1 PQAPVGDWFMGDD
14 VHHNGALFL
23 NDAFGYLVN
32 FEQKL
37 EDPKR
42 DKIKDFDYKTPN
54 GYEFYLNLGPVA
66 NADKKYFKGKVPF
79 WNDIMAHPNYDA
91 WWQSR
96 TDCPHLKN
104 VHAAVMV
111 VGGWYD
117 AEDLYGTLKTYR
129 DTEKQNPGIY
139 NVLVMGPWSHGQWS
153 SLDADHLG
161 N

>member
-1 PQAPVGDWFMGDD
+1 
-14 VHHNGALFL
+14 
-23 NDAFGYLVN
+23 
-32 FEQKL
+32 
-37 EDPKR
+37 
-42 DKIKDFDYKTPN
+42 
-54 GYEFYLNLGPVA
+54 
-66 NADKKYFKGKVPF
+66 F

-153 SLDADHLG
+153 SLDADHLCNVAFDSKTAEYYREHFELPFLKHFLKG
-161 N
+161 DEKDADKSEKSADDGKNSDGIKAAKFNLSEANVFETGANQWRHFDSWPPK